1 MRKSFYEKL
10 DEISGD
16 VISMGSLVQEAVHN
30 AIKAFVEFDVEVAQK
45 VIDEDTKIDEYDI
58 MIEEKCIV
66 VQAEHQPVASDLR
79 FLHSVSLIIKY
90 LERIGDLSVNLAR
103 VVKRLAKYKEIE
115 IDKGVFDLVM
125 EMGSLVKSV
134 LNKALEAFK
143 SRDPKLASKL
153 DRVDNAVD
161 DIQKMILKRLYVTHG
176 REGYQEEYVKFITNI
191 SLASRYLE
199 RIGDQAVNIG
209 ERVLYFLTGDY
220 GVFHE
225 DV

>member
-10 DEISGD
+10 DEISED

-30 AIKAFVEFDVEVAQK
+30 AIKAFVEFDVETAQK
-45 VIDEDTKIDEYDI
+45 VIDEDIKIDEYDI

-103 VVKRLAKYKEIE
+103 IVKRLAKYKEIDQE
-115 IDKGVFDLVM
+115 IGIDKELTTLIT
-125 EMGSLVKSV
+125 EMGSLVKSI
-134 LNKALEAFK
+134 LGKALEAFK
-143 SRDPKLASKL
+143 NRDPKLASKL
-153 DRVDNAVD
+153 DRVDNPVD
-161 DIQKMILKRLYVTHG
+161 DIQKMIFKKLYVTHG
-176 REGYQEEYVKFITNI
+176 KEGYQEEYVKFITNI

-199 RIGDQAVNIG
+199 RIGD
-209 ERVLYFLTGDY
+209 
-220 GVFHE
+220 
-225 DV
+225 